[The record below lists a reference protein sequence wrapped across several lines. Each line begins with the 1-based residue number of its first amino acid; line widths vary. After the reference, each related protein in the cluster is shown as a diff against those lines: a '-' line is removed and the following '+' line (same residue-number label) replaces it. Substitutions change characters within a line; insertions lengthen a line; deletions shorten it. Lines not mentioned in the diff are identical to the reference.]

1 MLEVASAIA
10 LVFLIYLTRLL
21 MQFKLING
29 DLDRLLRQMISC
41 EYNIFFLINFFFVNF
56 NMIDDIP

>member
-1 MLEVASAIA
+1 
-10 LVFLIYLTRLL
+10 

>member
-10 LVFLIYLTRLL
+10 LVLYQNIFNRSS

-29 DLDRLLRQMISC
+29 DLDKLLRLMISC
-41 EYNIFFLINFFFVNF
+41 DFIFLINYFFVNF